1 MSGSDTVR
9 EPEAPSYRGFRSLT
23 MEITDDDVNAA
34 MLAKASEMRPT
45 FRAPG
50 FRPGK
55 VPTQF
60 IVSRMGAE
68 MRGEIFHD
76 LCQARANEAIPER
89 DKESLLAMPVIR
101 DSEDASDTPGTRRF
115 LIEYNLLPEVPPLD
129 FEAMEFER
137 PEVTLDDEAVRK
149 TILRDLE
156 REPLAGEPVA
166 AKAAEPG
173 DYVDLDY
180 VLFMH
185 GKEFATS
192 EGGDPHRV
200 LASSEA
206 EADSASRRVL
216 GMAAGG
222 SFSQEHVFPGDAE
235 DPRLR
240 GARGEYRFTVRDVLP
255 PVSPALDERLV
266 KASGFESVEA
276 LIEGRRQFLV
286 GMVKAVERRYLHT
299 QLYRKLSGVE
309 AEIDPRQERSLALRI
324 RSAEISTPQ
333 NGEPEGGGDGDE
345 DRKKPKDGLTP
356 EDMAR
361 ARRIVRYQVML
372 AILTKRLGIAVQGE
386 DLPRAL
392 VGWTVDPSDPAHRYA
407 FARAANSLKED
418 AFLRRQAL
426 SEAATEKLLDAIL
439 PRARAV
445 GSEISLEALESRI
458 QQESKEW
465 MIARALN

>member
-9 EPEAPSYRGFRSLT
+9 EPEAPSYSGFRSLT

>member
-9 EPEAPSYRGFRSLT
+9 EPEAPPYSGFRSLT
-23 MEITDDDVNAA
+23 MEIADDDVKAA
-34 MLAKASEMRPT
+34 MLAKANEMRPT

-68 MRGEIFHD
+68 LRGEIFHD
-76 LCQARANEAIPER
+76 LCQVRANEAIPER
-89 DKESLLAMPVIR
+89 DKESLLARPVIR
-101 DSEDASDTPGTRRF
+101 DAEDESATPGTRRF

-129 FEAMEFER
+129 FESMEFER
-137 PEVTLDDEAVRK
+137 PEVSLDDEEVRK

-166 AKAAEPG
+166 EKAAEPG

-180 VLFMH
+180 VLFML

-192 EGGDPHRV
+192 EGGNPHRV
-200 LASSEA
+200 RASSEA
-206 EADSASRRVL
+206 DENSASRRVL

-222 SFSQEHVFPGDAE
+222 SFSQEHVFPADSE

-240 GARGEYRFTVRDVLP
+240 GARGEYRFTVRAVLP
-255 PVSPALDERLV
+255 PVAPALDEQLV
-266 KASGFESVEA
+266 KASGFDSVEA

-299 QLYRKLSGVE
+299 QLYRKLSEVE
-309 AEIDPRQERSLALRI
+309 AEIDPRQERSVALRI
-324 RSAEISTPQ
+324 RSAEISPPQ
-333 NGEPEGGGDGDE
+333 NGESEGSGDGDE
-345 DRKKPKDGLTP
+345 DRKKPEDSLTP
-356 EDMAR
+356 EDLAR
-361 ARRIVRYQVML
+361 ARRIVRYQVMQ

-392 VGWTVDPSDPAHRYA
+392 VGWTVDPSDPAHRHA
-407 FARAANSLKED
+407 FARATNSLKED

-426 SEAATEKLLDAIL
+426 SEAASEKLLDAIL
-439 PRARAV
+439 PRARAA
-445 GSEISLEALESRI
+445 GSEIILEALESRI
-458 QQESKEW
+458 LEESKEW
-465 MIARALN
+465 MIARALS